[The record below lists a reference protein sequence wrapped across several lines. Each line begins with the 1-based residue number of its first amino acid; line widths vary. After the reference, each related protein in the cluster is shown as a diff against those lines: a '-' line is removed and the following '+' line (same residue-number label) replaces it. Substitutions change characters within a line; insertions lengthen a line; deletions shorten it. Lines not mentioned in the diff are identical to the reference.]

1 MKKYEFNG
9 KWNSTIELEFFT
21 QLNSDKFY
29 RYETRISHKRLLE
42 SGRVPLSITDER
54 TINPDPEEEQINAIN
69 FILNNEEKIY
79 QEVFK
84 NLKEIIIPDA
94 KKNFDLDNE
103 DKATVEYWFP
113 KLQSIADMN
122 KTLGIG
128 GIGVDIEYRN
138 GIAWTSYM
146 FDFSAEEEHGLIM
159 TFEGDKFL
167 DFGAIGDYTHEKI
180 MTKEEFRKYVEKL
193 NRRHPYQIYE
203 PNSKYGILKPW
214 QIRANDYYPIGIL
227 REGKRED
234 LINYLTNNLQIA
246 KEKMDLMVRNAEYLN
261 FDEIRNE
268 LNELKR
274 KL

>member
-9 KWNSTIELEFFT
+9 NWNSTIELMFFT
-21 QLNSDKFY
+21 RLNSDKFY
-29 RYETRISHKRLLE
+29 RYETRKSHRKLLE
-42 SGRVPLSITDER
+42 LGKVPLSITDER
-54 TINPDPEEEQINAIN
+54 TINPVPEEEQINAIN

-79 QEVFK
+79 QAVFK
-84 NLKEIIIPDA
+84 NLKEKIIPDA
-94 KKNFDLDNE
+94 KRDFDLDAE
-103 DKATVEYWFP
+103 DEETKEYWFP
-113 KLQSIADMN
+113 KLQSIDDMK

-159 TFEGDKFL
+159 IFEGDKFL
-167 DFGAIGDYTHEKI
+167 DFGAIGDYTHERI
-180 MTKEEFRKYVEKL
+180 MTKEEFSKYVEKL

-214 QIRANDYYPIGIL
+214 KIRANDYYPIGIL
-227 REGKRED
+227 REGKKEE
-234 LINYLTNNLQIA
+234 LINYLINNPQIA
-246 KEKMDLMVRNAEYLN
+246 KEKMDVMLRNSEHLKL
-261 FDEIRNE
+261 DEITNE
-268 LNELKR
+268 LNELKI